1 MNTKR
6 MLKYEQTVNIQV
18 NPRKNAFFRIFCEL
32 PAKIGSIIRI
42 KQGHLRGYSRN
53 ECCPC
58 EGIDTKCPPLFL
70 AYVPVEMSVAR
81 VRALTHFVPCGLT
94 KMVSVEMSVA
104 RVRALEHYS
113 R

>member
-1 MNTKR
+1 
-6 MLKYEQTVNIQV
+6 
-18 NPRKNAFFRIFCEL
+18 
-32 PAKIGSIIRI
+32 
-42 KQGHLRGYSRN
+42 
-53 ECCPC
+53 
-58 EGIDTKCPPLFL
+58 
-70 AYVPVEMSVAR
+70 MSVAR